1 MNNNSNGQ
9 NNQFENDNPYSGQNN
24 QPVNNNPYNGQNNQ
38 PINDNLYGQNNQY
51 EQNTYNDFQNETPNN
66 NYYGNNY
73 SNNNYN
79 YTPPQDNSNFQIPF
93 SESSMP
99 GYGLSIGSLV
109 CGICSIVF
117 CCCYGIVGVILGIIA
132 IILSGKSTSL
142 NNGYSSS
149 MAKAGKICG
158 IIGLILGALYFI
170 YVIIAFIFALNSP
183 SFMSDLYDYS
193 NWL

>member
-1 MNNNSNGQ
+1 MNNNSNDQ
-9 NNQFENDNPYSGQNN
+9 NNQFENDNPYSGQNS
-24 QPVNNNPYNGQNNQ
+24 QPVDNNPYNSNQ
-38 PINDNLYGQNNQY
+38 SVNDNLYGQS
-51 EQNTYNDFQNETPNN
+51 TYNDFQKETPNN
-66 NYYGNNY
+66 DNYYDNNY

-79 YTPPQDNSNFQIPF
+79 NMPNYNYTSPQDNSNFQVPF

-132 IILSGKSTSL
+132 IILSGKSTRL
-142 NNGYSSS
+142 NSGYSSS

-170 YVIIAFIFALNSP
+170 YVIIAFVFALNSP
-183 SFMSDLYDYS
+183 SFISDLYDYS